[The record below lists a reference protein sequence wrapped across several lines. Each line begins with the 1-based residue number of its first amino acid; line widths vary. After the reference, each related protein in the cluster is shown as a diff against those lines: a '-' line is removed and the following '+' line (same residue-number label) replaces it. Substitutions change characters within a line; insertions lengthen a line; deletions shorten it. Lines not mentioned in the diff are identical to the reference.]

1 MGRHSAPRSSGRAR
15 HAAPRPN
22 RRPSTGLT
30 FHRTPP
36 LWRRSPAIPAALV
49 VLAAWGGADAVQLVS
64 YHGSPAGGHAAA
76 AATGAQP
83 STASKA
89 ALDDRIS
96 RDSRAITRA
105 TAAKAAAQKAA
116 TQKAAVQKA
125 AAQKAA
131 AQKAAA
137 QKAATQKAAIKQ
149 AAAQAATKQA
159 AIKKAA
165 ASQWVRPSQ
174 GAESSCFC
182 MRWGVM
188 HQGIDLAG
196 PLGSPI
202 LAAGAGT
209 VVAAAPASGFGLW
222 VVIRH
227 DNGDCTVYGH
237 MYHYYVSVGQRV
249 SAGQHI
255 ADIGANGQSTGPH
268 LHFGVMQGRMNG
280 PYVDPIPW
288 LRARGVEI
296 GAYDPNA

>member
-1 MGRHSAPRSSGRAR
+1 MQ
-15 HAAPRPN
+15 
-22 RRPSTGLT
+22 
-30 FHRTPP
+30 F
-36 LWRRSPAIPAALV
+36 
-49 VLAAWGGADAVQLVS
+49 VS
-64 YHGSPAGGHAAA
+64 YHGSPAGGQAAA

-89 ALDDRIS
+89 ALDDRVS
-96 RDSRAITRA
+96 RDGRAIGISRA
-105 TAAKAAAQKAA
+105 TASKA
-116 TQKAAVQKA
+116 T
-125 AAQKAA
+125 AQKAA

-137 QKAATQKAAIKQ
+137 QAAIM
-149 AAAQAATKQA
+149 QA
-159 AIKKAA
+159 AIKNAA
-165 ASQWVRPSQ
+165 ESQWVRPSQ

-188 HQGIDLAG
+188 HQGIDLVG

-202 LAAGAGT
+202 LAAGTGT
-209 VVAAAPASGFGLW
+209 VVAAGPASGFGLW

-268 LHFGVMQGRMNG
+268 VHFGVMQGRMNG

-296 GAYDPNA
+296 GAYNPNA